1 MHQPPFPHQVEGIN
15 WLLFKW
21 LEGRDVVLADE
32 MGLGKTFQVSCCAQS
47 LWPFVFARLTPECNS
62 QSISV
67 LGLLRS
73 KFRRDKF
80 LVIAPLSTV
89 PNWLREFQRFAPD
102 MDVVVFGGNEES
114 RTVCLQHDLK
124 YEHAFEVSR

>member
-1 MHQPPFPHQVEGIN
+1 MR
-15 WLLFKW
+15 W
-21 LEGRDVVLADE
+21 VLARRFRY
-32 MGLGKTFQVSCCAQS
+32 LVVRNLS
-47 LWPFVFARLTPECNS
+47 WPFVFARLTPKCNS